1 LRRQYAKLCD
11 RLDFDDPALI
21 AAMREV
27 QSDPDPATHVER
39 KLWEMGMLALF
50 MEETGQ
56 LDDRSEVLAVGA
68 GTEPILYWLAN
79 RVGRVV
85 GTDIYGEGD
94 FAGREATASMV
105 DAPQRYA
112 PFAYREDRLEARWM
126 DARRLDFYD
135 ESFDAVYS
143 LSSIEHFGS
152 PADIARSAREVG
164 RVLRPGGVA
173 FIVTECFARRDPR
186 DAAPV
191 DFAVRLLTLGRRRP
205 LATPRRRAA
214 LDDVFTP
221 RELRRRIVEPSGLEL
236 MQPLDLRLSPGS
248 WDNVARYA
256 PGGCNVVTPSGSFY
270 PHVLLGVSRSVFTSV
285 CLPMAKPR
293 P

>member
-1 LRRQYAKLCD
+1 MRRHYAKLCD
-11 RLDFDDPALI
+11 RPDFDDPALV

-27 QSDPDPATHVER
+27 QPEPDPATHIER
-39 KLWEMGMLALF
+39 KAWEMGMLALF
-50 MEETGQ
+50 LEETGK
-56 LDDRSEVLAVGA
+56 LDDSSEVLAVGA

-85 GTDIYGEGD
+85 ATDIYGEGS
-94 FAGREATASMV
+94 FAGREATASMI
-105 DAPQRYA
+105 DDPSRYA
-112 PFAYREDRLEARWM
+112 PFAYREDRLEAKWM
-126 DARRLDFYD
+126 DARRLDFED

-152 PADIARSAREVG
+152 PADIAQSAREIG
-164 RVLRPGGVA
+164 RVLRPGGHA

-191 DFAVRLLTLGRRRP
+191 GFAVRLLSLGRRRP
-205 LATPRRRAA
+205 LATPRRRDA

-221 RELRRRIVEPSGLEL
+221 RELRKRIAEPSGLQL
-236 MQPLDLRLSPGS
+236 MQPLDLRLSSAS
-248 WDNVARYA
+248 WHNVARYA
-256 PGGCNVVTPSGSFY
+256 PGTCNVVTPSGNFY
-270 PHVLLGVSRSVFTSV
+270 PHILLTVRSSVFTSV
-285 CLPMAKPR
+285 CLPMVKLR